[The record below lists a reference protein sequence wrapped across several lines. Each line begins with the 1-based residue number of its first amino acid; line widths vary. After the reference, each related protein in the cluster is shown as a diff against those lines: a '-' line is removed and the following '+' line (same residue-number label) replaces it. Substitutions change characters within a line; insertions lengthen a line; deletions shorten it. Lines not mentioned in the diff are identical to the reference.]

1 MSFHNHD
8 EEIIKRVNK
17 DSEAIKATR
26 TRIAKRLDKKISQ
39 NLHEKMKD
47 WAIDVVDALKAK
59 DKSDDEIIA
68 ILTAAIDHK
77 IETE

>member
-26 TRIAKRLDKKISQ
+26 TKTAKRLDKKISQ
-39 NLHEKMKD
+39 NLHEKIRD
-47 WAIDVVDALKAK
+47 WAIDSVDALKAK
-59 DKSDDEIIA
+59 GKSDDEIIA
-68 ILTAAIDHK
+68 ILNASVDHE
-77 IETE
+77 IENE